1 MATYRWDE
9 LKARH
14 RQVHQILL
22 RNGSLKRLPRTR
34 PRDPN
39 EEALLIQIAVQRI
52 RRARA
57 EGWLIRCGDRR
68 WRLCFDKSPHQGVQ

>member
-14 RQVHQILL
+14 RQVRQMLL
-22 RNGSLKRLPRTR
+22 RSGSLKRLPRTR
-34 PRDPN
+34 PRDPD

-57 EGWLIRCGDRR
+57 DGRLTRCGDRR
-68 WRLCFDKSPHQGVQ
+68 WRLRFDKSLHQGVQ